1 MHELKIVL
9 NTMSG
14 MEYTY
19 IVTDK
24 DVGPEHLI
32 VQLESYQRGEK
43 ETQCCEKSLLI
54 DKKQFISETKEFLE
68 LIE

>member
-24 DVGPEHLI
+24 DVGPKHLI

-43 ETQCCEKSLLI
+43 EIQCCEKSLLI
-54 DKKQFISETKEFLE
+54 DKEQFIRKTKEFLE
-68 LIE
+68 SIK